1 MDYQSKLNQEV
12 VSLPKSGIREFFE
25 LVNNS
30 SDIISL
36 GVGEPDCP
44 APWDVRE
51 AAIYSLERGETS
63 YTSNLGLLELRKAIS
78 HYVEEEADIAYRAED
93 EIIITVGVSEAFD
106 LALRALVNEG
116 DEVIY
121 HEPCYVSYS
130 PSIVMAKGV
139 PVGIQTKIE
148 DEFEL
153 TPEAL
158 EAVITPKSKI
168 LILNFP
174 TNPTGAVLSKES
186 LEGIAKL
193 AIKHDLIVFTDE
205 IYRELYYSEEQA
217 DGSIEPLLSIA
228 SLEDM
233 KERTIFLHGFSK
245 AFAMTGFRLGFACA
259 PAPIT
264 DAMMKIHQ
272 YSMLCA
278 PIMSQRAAIE
288 ALKGGRKLIAPMKQR
303 YSSRRNFMVQA
314 FHDMGLECVLPEG
327 AFYAFPKVS
336 STGLTGKEFALKF
349 LEEYRVAVVPGE
361 AFGEAGQ
368 DYIRCCY
375 AESMDVIKEALDRM
389 KQFVE
394 KLHS

>member
-1 MDYQSKLNQEV
+1 MDYSSKLNKEV
-12 VSLPKSGIREFFE
+12 VALPKSGIREFFE

-36 GVGEPDCP
+36 GVGEPDCA
-44 APWDVRE
+44 APWDIRE

-63 YTSNLGLLELRKAIS
+63 YTSNLGLLELRQEIS
-78 HYVEEEADIAYRAED
+78 RYVEAEAQVSYCADD
-93 EIIITVGVSEAFD
+93 EVIITVGVSEAFD

-139 PVGIQTKIE
+139 PVGIKTVIE
-148 DEFEL
+148 DDFEL

-186 LEGIAKL
+186 LEGIAAL

-205 IYRELYYSEEQA
+205 IYRELYYSEQQE
-217 DGSIEPLLSIA
+217 DGSVQPLLSIA
-228 SLEDM
+228 ALEGM

-278 PIMSQRAAIE
+278 PIMSQRAAVE
-288 ALKGGRKLIAPMKQR
+288 ALKGGRNLIAPMKQR
-303 YSSRRNFMVQA
+303 YHSRRDFMVQA
-314 FHDMGLECVLPEG
+314 FHDMGLECVVPEG
-327 AFYAFPKVS
+327 AFYAFPKVGHL
-336 STGLTGKEFALKF
+336 GLSGKEFALRF
-349 LEEYRVAVVPGE
+349 LEEHRVAVVPGE
-361 AFGEAGQ
+361 AFGEAGH

-375 AESMDVIKEALDRM
+375 AQSMDVIKEALAKM
-389 KQFVE
+389 QQFI
-394 KLHS
+394 KTL